1 MKMDL
6 PTQKLDEIARQS
18 LQEVFR
24 KQFRLEVV
32 SADSGHRASSGYPI
46 LKSEVGWSSENL
58 RGVVQIHLPQDLVR
72 EISMVL
78 LGDGPHASV
87 SSVDLK
93 DVAGEIAN
101 MLAGRVS
108 ALLAQ
113 EGLHGTLETP
123 KVRTVNREET
133 EKESS
138 EVTTLHHGEWICGL
152 RQFSLS
158 LQFHPF
164 PS

>member
-1 MKMDL
+1 MNL
-6 PTQKLDEIARQS
+6 PTQKLDEIAQQS

-24 KQFRLEVV
+24 KQFRMKVIP
-32 SADSGHRASSGYPI
+32 ADSGHRTTHGDPI
-46 LKSEVGWSSENL
+46 LKSEVGWSSANL

-72 EISMVL
+72 EISLIL
-78 LGDGPHASV
+78 LGDGPNASP
-87 SSVDLK
+87 VDLK

-101 MLAGRVS
+101 MVAGRVS
-108 ALLAQ
+108 TLLAQ

-133 EKESS
+133 EKDSS